1 MKTIRLILLLLVTLA
16 SVSVNASKAV
26 RFFRDITLNDGRIV
40 SATLVGDENLHFY
53 RSQSGEIILYNSE
66 GNYYYAASKEQIDS
80 LNAIADQ
87 QQQQVIENTLKKKGT
102 PSLTGADSGTTTN
115 GQLSGYRLFPSKGEK
130 KVLVLMVEFSDVS
143 FTYQKEDIDRLF
155 NSDEMTTNVRVPYTD
170 KEGIVHHIVAKS
182 QGSVAN
188 YFKSC
193 SGDQFHPRFDVC
205 GPIKVNNTAAYYST
219 RPYTFVKDAC
229 VAAADDVDFTQY
241 DSDGDG
247 YVDLVYLLYAGYGG
261 SWGVQNVIWPQIQDN
276 TSSYICTV
284 DGMNIHRAA
293 MSNEINFSPDIY
305 SQLNIDPQ
313 LAGIGVMVHE
323 FCHTMGI
330 TDLYA
335 TSKKS

>member
-1 MKTIRLILLLLVTLA
+1 MRLIILLLLVTLA

-66 GNYYYAASKEQIDS
+66 GDYYYAASKEQIDS

-155 NSDEMTTNVRVPYTD
+155 NSDEMTTDVRVPYTD
-170 KEGIVHHIVAKS
+170 SLGIVHHFVGKS

-193 SGDQFHPRFDVC
+193 SG
-205 GPIKVNNTAAYYST
+205 G
-219 RPYTFVKDAC
+219 
-229 VAAADDVDFTQY
+229 
-241 DSDGDG
+241 
-247 YVDLVYLLYAGYGG
+247 
-261 SWGVQNVIWPQIQDN
+261 
-276 TSSYICTV
+276 
-284 DGMNIHRAA
+284 
-293 MSNEINFSPDIY
+293 
-305 SQLNIDPQ
+305 
-313 LAGIGVMVHE
+313 
-323 FCHTMGI
+323 
-330 TDLYA
+330 
-335 TSKKS
+335 